1 MKKFFSIV
9 LVLAMALGLFACGG
23 KHDQDPEARQPEP
36 QEPEG
41 FVSKLGSEPVSITFW
56 HCASDAQG
64 QLMDKYIEEYNK
76 NNGKQITVNAV
87 YQGQYSDA
95 TTLLKSI
102 LSAENYSELPDVMQM
117 DATGKVNYYNSGKA
131 FTADDAMESFED
143 NVLENYQEAALGNW
157 SFSGAL
163 LGLPFATSTTITYY
177 NKDLLAK
184 AGWDHCP
191 DTFADLIRL
200 GEDFRTN
207 KIDVPVIGTV
217 PNTPTLANWLGQLGS
232 YVVNQRNGSDGTAD
246 KLECVDNGA
255 LKTFLSEWKALHT
268 AGALV
273 NDSLS
278 TSAFV
283 AGQVAIFTSSSSNIK
298 SVLDKVGGAFEV
310 GAAPYL
316 RVNSSAS
323 HGATVSGSFLAM
335 FDSDDQLKKEAAWD
349 FVKYMTGESVQ
360 ADFAVN
366 TGYIPANKAAA
377 ENSAY
382 KDLLA
387 STPQFAVGPEQL
399 AKTPSEMRS
408 VTVGPSTDFYY
419 AVMNNCSDMLANGQ
433 SVDDTVSKMAEELQ
447 GLLDAYKRANQ

>member
-9 LVLAMALGLFACGG
+9 LVLAMALGLFACG
-23 KHDQDPEARQPEP
+23 KPEEAGGEP
-36 QEPEG
+36 AAPAEPEG
-41 FVSKLGSEPVSITFW
+41 FVSKLGSEPVTITFW

-64 QLMDKYIEEYNK
+64 QLIDKYVDEYNK
-76 NNGKQITVNAV
+76 SNGKQVTVNAV

-117 DATGKVNYYNSGKA
+117 DATGKVDYFNSGKA
-131 FTADDAMESFED
+131 FTATDAEALFEES
-143 NVLENYQEAALGNW
+143 VLGDYLDAALGNW
-157 SFSGAL
+157 TFSGAA

-177 NKDLLAK
+177 NKDLLAQ
-184 AGWDHCP
+184 AGWNSCP

-200 GEDFRTN
+200 GEDFRAA
-207 KIDVPVIGTV
+207 KINVPVIGTV

-232 YVVNQRNGSDGTAD
+232 YVVNNRNGSDGTAD

-255 LKTFLSEWKALHT
+255 LKSFLSEWKALYDS
-268 AGALV
+268 GALT
-273 NDSLS
+273 NDALS

-283 AGQVAIFTSSSSNIK
+283 AGQVAVFTSSSSNIK

-310 GAAPYL
+310 GVAPYL

-382 KDLLA
+382 KALLE

-419 AVMNNCSDMLANGQ
+419 AIMNNSSDMLANGQ

>member
-1 MKKFFSIV
+1 MKKILSLLLALA
-9 LVLAMALGLFACGG
+9 LVLGLAACGG
-23 KHDQDPEARQPEP
+23 KQEEQGEVEP
-36 QEPEG
+36 PEPEG
-41 FVSKLGSEPVSITFW
+41 FVSKLGSEPVTITYW

-64 QLMDKYIEEYNK
+64 QLMDKYVEEYNK
-76 NNGKQITVNAV
+76 NNGKQVTVNAV

-95 TTLLKSI
+95 TTMLKSI

-117 DATGKVNYYNSGKA
+117 DATGKVNYFNSGKA
-131 FTADDAMESFED
+131 FTADEAEKAFED
-143 NVLENYQEAALGNW
+143 PVMDQYLDAALGNW
-157 SFSGAL
+157 QFSGAQ

-177 NKDLLAK
+177 NRDLLAK

-200 GEDFRTN
+200 SEDFKAN

-232 YVVNQRNGSDGTAD
+232 YVVNERNGSDGSAD

-255 LKTFLSEWKALHT
+255 LKTFLSEWKALYDN
-268 AGALV
+268 GALT
-273 NDSLS
+273 NDALS
-278 TSAFV
+278 TSNFV

-298 SVLDKVGGAFEV
+298 SVLDKVGGSFEV

-316 RVNSSAS
+316 RVSSNAA

-335 FDSDDQLKKEAAWD
+335 FDSEDQLKMEAAWD
-349 FVKYMTGESVQ
+349 FVKYMTGEEVQ

-377 ENSAY
+377 DSAAY
-382 KDLLA
+382 KSLL
-387 STPQFAVGPEQL
+387 SSMPQFAVGPEQL
-399 AKTPSEMRS
+399 SKTPSDMRS

-419 AVMNNCSDMLANGQ
+419 AIMNDCSDMLANGQ
-433 SVDDTVSKMAEELQ
+433 TVDETVSKLAEDLQ
-447 GLLDAYKRANQ
+447 GLLDAYKRANP